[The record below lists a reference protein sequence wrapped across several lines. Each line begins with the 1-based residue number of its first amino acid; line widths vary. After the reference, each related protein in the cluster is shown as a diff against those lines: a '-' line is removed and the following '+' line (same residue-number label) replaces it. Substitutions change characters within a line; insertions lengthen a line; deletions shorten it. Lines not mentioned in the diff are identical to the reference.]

1 MYNFDSYNV
10 LLSIATN
17 IPVTYDWVTHHP
29 SLLKPRSLTQ
39 PRVSSDIPVHP
50 EPVLPLARG
59 AAGNAVR
66 SGHRHVVSG
75 LYPGGDAHRR
85 ASVQRR

>member
-1 MYNFDSYNV
+1 MYCCLLLQIYLLLMTAFV
-10 LLSIATN
+10 LQGHTSPIL
-17 IPVTYDWVTHHP
+17 
-29 SLLKPRSLTQ
+29 PRSLTQ